1 MVLQIIFG
9 MTAAVPV
16 SLLLR
21 FLRRI
26 LIEVLTKDPDAAIR
40 VPNLET
46 IRGYID
52 VISQRHPTLDG
63 GWCTMDGLKLYLK
76 TSADWASENNFYNDW
91 KHNHHVRA
99 VIVFCPDGTIPI
111 FGFNVPGSVHDSLM
125 AKWGSVYDKLG
136 RVYARCGGKCT
147 VDSAFSR
154 KNHHPYLIKSS
165 QTEFGEENCQ
175 EFGEENCQEFGE
187 ENCQEFSANVQL
199 NAEATSMRQSAEWG
213 MQALQ
218 MSFPRLK
225 DRFIYEEYGKRR
237 VMFKMILLL
246 FNLRVRRR
254 VGINQIRST
263 NMPALHVNANVFFA
277 ARW

>member
-1 MVLQIIFG
+1 
-9 MTAAVPV
+9 
-16 SLLLR
+16 
-21 FLRRI
+21 
-26 LIEVLTKDPDAAIR
+26 
-40 VPNLET
+40 
-46 IRGYID
+46 
-52 VISQRHPTLDG
+52 
-63 GWCTMDGLKLYLK
+63 MDGLKLYLEM
-76 TSADWASENNFYNDW
+76 SADRASQNNFYNGW
-91 KHNHHVRA
+91 KHDHYVGA
-99 VIVFCPDGTIPI
+99 IIVFCPDGTIPI
-111 FGFNVPGSVHDSLM
+111 YCFNVPESVHDSLM
-125 AKWGSVYDKLG
+125 AEWGSVYDKLG
-136 RVYARCGGKCT
+136 RVYACCGGKCT

-154 KNHHPYLIKSS
+154 KNHPYLIKSS
-165 QTEFGEENCQ
+165 QEFA
-175 EFGEENCQEFGE
+175 
-187 ENCQEFSANVQL
+187 ANVQL